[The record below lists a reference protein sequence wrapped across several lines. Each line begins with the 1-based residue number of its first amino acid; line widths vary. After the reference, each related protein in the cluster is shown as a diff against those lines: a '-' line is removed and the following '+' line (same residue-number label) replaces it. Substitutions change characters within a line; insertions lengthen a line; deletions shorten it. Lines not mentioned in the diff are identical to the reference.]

1 VAKDKKTPGRFR
13 QLWRVYKTTA
23 KSDPSSAWLSLL
35 VLLLCSVAGLG
46 VGTVTGD
53 GNVFTLVLWGLS
65 GFITGVLLAMIVMSK
80 KAEKNAYMQIEGQ
93 AGAVGAVLDSQIK
106 RGWKTSS
113 MPIAVNPKSREAVYR
128 MIGKAGVV
136 LISEGSSARVH
147 QMLDDEARKVL
158 RSAPGAAVHKVKVSV
173 DDSGVR
179 IYRLLKHVYKLP
191 KSLSR
196 GEVSAVSNRLDALG
210 AHASV
215 PIPKGI
221 DPNKMRS
228 PKRKG

>member
-1 VAKDKKTPGRFR
+1 
-13 QLWRVYKTTA
+13 
-23 KSDPSSAWLSLL
+23 
-35 VLLLCSVAGLG
+35 
-46 VGTVTGD
+46 
-53 GNVFTLVLWGLS
+53 VFTLVLWGLS

>member
-1 VAKDKKTPGRFR
+1 MAKDKKTPGRFR